1 MCSITIGE
9 YTFEYEEFSC
19 VSEIAKIMVEKL
31 LQKKP
36 AERPAVENCMHDE
49 FIETNFRTKKTSRP
63 DRRLSVSVRQNIV
76 KYNAARKWRKGI
88 NKVRAMC
95 NLAGGLSAGSMK
107 LGNLKEVSG
116 GTTPA
121 KTANEAIRRLSQIDS
136 RVLGSMIREENE
148 KSGEEDGQSSE
159 NSEFPVL
166 QE

>member
-9 YTFEYEEFSC
+9 YTFEYDEFSC

-95 NLAGGLSAGSMK
+95 NLAGGLGAGSMQARNSSKNSTSAKCQKSISTSAKCRK
-107 LGNLKEVSG
+107 LPKPSELEGFFAIWSNFNNGN
-116 GTTPA
+116 
-121 KTANEAIRRLSQIDS
+121 
-136 RVLGSMIREENE
+136 
-148 KSGEEDGQSSE
+148 
-159 NSEFPVL
+159 
-166 QE
+166 